1 MTRYP
6 ACPSVSRRTAILSSR
21 ACGIF
26 VLPAVGVV
34 VLAVVYAL
42 LKPDTWEAAQALV
55 IRNEAVTAGSSETAP
70 GSFRQPEEMK
80 TVQET
85 ILELVR
91 SRSVLEAALR
101 QVGPPAS
108 RRKRGGAWPSAQDV
122 AQLRAQVKLAPP
134 RGAEFGKT
142 EIFYLKVRDRD
153 RSRAVALAEAMCDQL
168 QLRFQRLRDEQAR
181 SMIRELQ
188 RSVELARAQLAGATQ
203 RLAAMESE
211 VGSDLGELRAL
222 DDGTADDS
230 ALQQT
235 IAEIQAELRRMATLR
250 NSQEQLLALLRAAQH
265 DAGRLLA
272 APKDLLEAQP
282 ALRQLKEG
290 LLAAQIHTAQLLG
303 TMSEAHPK
311 VRAAREAEEEI
322 GRHLHSELAIAVRG
336 LETELQMTN
345 QRAAFL
351 QEQLTQANQRLAR
364 LAQLRA
370 HYANQAAEDAHYRTV
385 LQRAEQ
391 TLADARAKQA
401 AATAA
406 TLLTRLESPDAGHRP
421 VGPSRAMIVLGGIAG
436 GVLLSLGLWVL
447 QLPVPLGHDG
457 QRAPARSNG
466 RTPNLGPPAVEA
478 ADVPASAAGRLSI
491 HQALRHVATA
501 GKA

>member
-6 ACPSVSRRTAILSSR
+6 ACPADSPRTAILPAR
-21 ACGIF
+21 GWQVF
-26 VLPAVGVV
+26 VLPAVCVAVV
-34 VLAVVYAL
+34 AAVYAL
-42 LKPDTWEAAQALV
+42 LKPDTWEASQALV
-55 IRNEAVTAGSSETAP
+55 IRNEAVTAGNNETSP
-70 GSFRQPEEMK
+70 GSFRQPEDMK

-91 SRSVLEAALR
+91 SRTVLEAALR
-101 QVGPPAS
+101 QVGSPAT
-108 RRKRGGAWPSAQDV
+108 RRKPTGAWPSAQDV
-122 AQLRAQVKLAPP
+122 ADLRDVVKLLPP
-134 RGAEFGKT
+134 KGAEFGKT
-142 EIFYLKVRDRD
+142 EIFYLKLRDRD
-153 RSRAVALAEAMCDQL
+153 RARAVGLSRAVCDQL
-168 QLRFQRLRDEQAR
+168 QVQFQKLRDEKAR
-181 SMIRELQ
+181 SMIRELA
-188 RSVELARAQLAGATQ
+188 RSVELARAELAGSTE
-203 RLAAMESE
+203 RLSAIEAQ

-235 IAEIQAELRRMATLR
+235 VAEIQAELRRVATLC

-282 ALRQLKEG
+282 ALRQLKEA

-303 TMSEAHPK
+303 TMSEAHPQ

-322 GRHLHSELAIAVRG
+322 GRHLHSELAIALRG
-336 LETELQMTN
+336 LEAEVQMSRQREALLHEQLAKTN
-345 QRAAFL
+345 QR
-351 QEQLTQANQRLAR
+351 LTRLAR
-364 LAQLRA
+364 LRA
-370 HYANQAAEDAHYRTV
+370 PYANQAAENAHYCNL

-401 AATAA
+401 AASAA
-406 TLLTRLESPDAGHRP
+406 TLITPLDSPDAGHRP
-421 VGPSRAMIVLGGIAG
+421 VGPGRATIALGGLAG

-447 QLPVPLGHDG
+447 QLPVPIG
-457 QRAPARSNG
+457 RAG
-466 RTPNLGPPAVEA
+466 REPAVSKGEVLTAGAHAVEPA
-478 ADVPASAAGRLSI
+478 ADSADGNGRLSI
-491 HQALRHVATA
+491 HQALRRLTTA